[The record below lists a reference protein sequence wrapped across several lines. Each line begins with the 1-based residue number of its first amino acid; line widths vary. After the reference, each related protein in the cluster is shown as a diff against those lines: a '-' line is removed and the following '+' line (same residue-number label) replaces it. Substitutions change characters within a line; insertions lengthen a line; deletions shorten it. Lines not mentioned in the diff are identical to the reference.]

1 MNEERDG
8 LLAALAA
15 ADPIDPDAVPAPDR
29 LLLEE
34 IITMEPII
42 TNAVRPSR
50 KRSLIAAA
58 TLVAVGGIGLGAVAL
73 NDNGTKA
80 ADPPVT
86 TAKPQGKV
94 EGIEP
99 APRTGVF
106 AGSSLQSCIVWN
118 VGNLDLTEYAFDGT
132 VAAIDNGWVS
142 FEVNEWFKGE
152 AGQLV
157 VLNAEMLTAGPDGG
171 VTTSVD
177 EILITEVGQR
187 FLVSGNDGFAGVC
200 NQTQT
205 FTQDEADAWRAQLV
219 GV

>member
-1 MNEERDG
+1 MNEERDD
-8 LLAALAA
+8 LLAALVA

-29 LLLEE
+29 QLLEE

-42 TNAVRPSR
+42 TKAMRPSR

-58 TLVAVGGIGLGAVAL
+58 LVAVGGIGVGAVAL

-80 ADPPVT
+80 ADPPAT

-94 EGIEP
+94 KGIEP

-106 AGSSLQSCIVWN
+106 AGSSLQSCIVWD
-118 VGNLDLTEYAFDGT
+118 VSSLDLTEYAFDGT

-171 VTTSVD
+171 ITTSVD
-177 EILITEVGQR
+177 EVLITEVGQR
-187 FLVSGNDGFAGVC
+187 LLVSGNEGFAGVC

-219 GV
+219 R